1 MDLVTSVLAI
11 QEAIIGAT
19 SIVLLKAG
27 GTMTGDLQL
36 NKPAG
41 EDIRRIRF
49 YTVSEDLYACD
60 FQTDEEGVKLITRDW
75 DFYLMPYNS
84 LLFVA
89 SENDARFF
97 KKLYG
102 SDDFELSVVGKG
114 YILKSPN
121 TTRYRIKVDNA
132 GALSTEAL

>member
-1 MDLVTSVLAI
+1 
-11 QEAIIGAT
+11 
-19 SIVLLKAG
+19 
-27 GTMTGDLQL
+27 
-36 NKPAG
+36 
-41 EDIRRIRF
+41 
-49 YTVSEDLYACD
+49 
-60 FQTDEEGVKLITRDW
+60 
-75 DFYLMPYNS
+75 MPYNS